1 MDSKSIALTGLAVVA
16 GGAVTFAILETL
28 HRHQTITI
36 TPSTGP
42 LSVSST
48 ATGTTTGTTT
58 STPSLT
64 FTAEAVNG
72 VWVVTLPVSGQS
84 LQVAIAPVG
93 LVPPGTYPLTL
104 PDGQQAVVIIPAST
118 TTPTTTQ
125 GTSQVYTAVES
136 GSDWVVTVPEYPYP
150 ITVGVVGVTSPGQYP
165 LRLPNGTTVTVAIP

>member
-1 MDSKSIALTGLAVVA
+1 MDSKSIALIGLAVVA

-28 HRHQTITI
+28 HRYPAITI

-48 ATGTTTGTTT
+48 ATGTTI

-72 VWVVTLPVSGQS
+72 EWVVTLPVSGQS

-104 PDGQQAVVIIPAST
+104 PDGQQATVIIPAST
-118 TTPTTTQ
+118 TTPTTTTTQ

-136 GSDWVVTVPEYPYP
+136 GSDWVVSVPDYPYP
-150 ITVGVVGVTSPGQYP
+150 ITVGVVGATSPGQYP